1 MTSEPTI
8 TSPILD
14 VGTLDD
20 ADAPPLVSI
29 LIAVRNEEQNIAPLV
44 AEIEAALAGV
54 SREILFV
61 DDGST
66 DGTSHALSVA
76 GSSVPNLRV
85 TRHRISCGKS
95 AALVTGAQAARGF
108 WIATMDGDCQDDPRD
123 IKALL
128 SCALNEEKRGAEPL
142 LVAGHRINRRDTLIK
157 RLSSR
162 FANRLRARLLG
173 DATPDTACGLKLYR
187 RAAFLALPHFD
198 NMHRFLPAL
207 FIRAGGRVISVPVT
221 NRPRLHG
228 VSNYGTFDRA
238 WAGLFDLIGVAW
250 LQRRGKRPEVI
261 E

>member
-1 MTSEPTI
+1 MTSGT
-8 TSPILD
+8 TSSPSFSPRDTPDD
-14 VGTLDD
+14 VG
-20 ADAPPLVSI
+20 APPLVSI
-29 LIAVRNEEQNIAPLV
+29 LIAVRNEEANIAPLV
-44 AEIEAALAGV
+44 AEIETTLAGV

-66 DGTSHALSVA
+66 DGTAHALSVA
-76 GSSVPNLRV
+76 GSLVSHLRV
-85 TRHRISCGKS
+85 TRHRKSCGKS
-95 AALVTGAQAARGF
+95 AALITGARAARGF

-128 SCALNEEKRGAEPL
+128 TCALTQEKRGAEPL
-142 LVAGHRINRRDTLIK
+142 LVAGHRTNRRDTLIK

-162 FANRLRARLLG
+162 LANRLRARLLG
-173 DATPDTACGLKLYR
+173 DATLDTACGLKLYR
-187 RAAFLALPHFD
+187 RAAFLDLPHFD

-228 VSNYGTFDRA
+228 VSKYGTFDRA
-238 WAGLFDLIGVAW
+238 WAGLFDLMGLAW